1 MSLMFM
7 GDVHGERGAM
17 KPFLESDCKT
27 LIQLGDFGFV
37 WKYNDIKYNKFI
49 RKFSKEYKDKEILFV
64 SGNHENYDVIDKC
77 PMVKIYRGRARKI
90 SPNIF
95 ALIRGEIYTIDGKT
109 FLSIGGADSQDKLW
123 RMPGVSWWEQERISA
138 RESVEIF
145 NKIANLPIDM
155 TIDYV
160 VTHTM
165 PLSIAKKHFYVRENS
180 EKTVEV
186 FLDRVFDILKGRA
199 KKWYCGHWHDSFEE
213 EIDGTRIKVFNIKE
227 FRME

>member
-7 GDVHGERGAM
+7 GDVHGECGAM

-64 SGNHENYDVIDKC
+64 PGNHENYDVIDKC
-77 PMVKIYRGRARKI
+77 PMVKIYGGRARKI

-155 TIDYV
+155 TIDYI

-180 EKTVEV
+180 EKTVEI

-213 EIDGTRIKVFNIKE
+213 EINGTKIKVFNIKE